1 MAVSGELSA
10 ISLSKTSPLISPL
23 SRISSTLPVSLSSRF
38 IHRRISIGT
47 CLTKP
52 SLNLHF
58 RASVLRSPSPGNE
71 VDGGFEDEYEEFVDY
86 EGYETE
92 EGDESYVVD
101 EEELEAEAEVAVQEY
116 SHFLSRELR
125 IG

>member
-1 MAVSGELSA
+1 
-10 ISLSKTSPLISPL
+10 
-23 SRISSTLPVSLSSRF
+23 
-38 IHRRISIGT
+38 
-47 CLTKP
+47 LTKP